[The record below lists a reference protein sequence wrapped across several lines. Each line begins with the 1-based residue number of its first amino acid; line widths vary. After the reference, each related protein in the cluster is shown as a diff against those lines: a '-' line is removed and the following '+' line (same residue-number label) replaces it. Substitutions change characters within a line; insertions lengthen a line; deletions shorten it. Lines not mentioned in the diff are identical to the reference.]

1 MQGDFDGSVI
11 FTPGHGV
18 FVKVRVMNKIYSQT
32 GSGIQDQM
40 LRLPRNL
47 RWRDRQ
53 KPEHTPD

>member
-1 MQGDFDGSVI
+1 MTATNQRQGQSR
-11 FTPGHGV
+11 T
-18 FVKVRVMNKIYSQT
+18 KEQT

-40 LRLPRNL
+40 LRLPCNL